1 LLTPYLVLHS
11 WFVDTLF
18 LSSIGFRVFC
28 KPIWSSEQ
36 SSKVGNLSLFVR
48 VLHIRR
54 LTLRCDR
61 LLSLEGVKLL
71 KAGFSLQT
79 LQQADWVGYC
89 SSLSYLLHW
98 SLLTA
103 FRKNFVV
110 VIQQSYHAYNPSL
123 VWKVVLQKFLRHSE

>member
-1 LLTPYLVLHS
+1 LDLEY
-11 WFVDTLF
+11 FAN
-18 LSSIGFRVFC
+18 LSG
-28 KPIWSSEQ
+28 PQ
-36 SSKVGNLSLFVR
+36 SSHPKLAISLFVR

-61 LLSLEGVKLL
+61 LLSLEGVKLF

-79 LQQADWVGYC
+79 LQQADLVGYC

-110 VIQQSYHAYNPSL
+110 VIQQSNHAYNPSL